1 MHIGVMSFR
10 PNLPNSLE
18 REMNSEDELGVE
30 LYKRAGYTNK
40 SAFVAQAVKEKI
52 EKEKDKL

>member
-1 MHIGVMSFR
+1 MTFR
-10 PNLPNSLE
+10 PTLPNSLE
-18 REMNSEDELGVE
+18 QEMDSQDELEVE

-52 EKEKDKL
+52 ENEKDKL